1 MSCPRCLRCLRA
13 STLLALSLLSLFVL
27 IPALLA
33 YVLAGRPLVGASF
46 DLAKKGGREAVNA
59 FTLGATAE
67 GGSDPN
73 APGAD
78 ALCGRACVAVSPLF
92 VALEHGHLDVA
103 AALLGGGAAPDV
115 GVEKLGGMLH
125 SVSPFA
131 KAFSREHS
139 ARKMRRAVRM
149 LLDAGASPDR
159 GVDVGP
165 RGVLLRISLMHFALW
180 GGGGVSGEGQKG
192 QEGSPTSSSSSSSSS
207 YEAVQTLLK
216 AGGSPSDAYTM
227 GPFGVLARVS
237 PLFSSLAL
245 NDTRTASLLLRSGAD
260 PSVSASVGL
269 GLLGTLSPM
278 FQATL
283 TGNTAAIRMLL
294 EAGTPRTHAV
304 SLGPQGSMAS
314 VSPLL
319 MAASSGDVASV
330 EALVEGVNGK
340 SATWVEVDPDRGLTL
355 GPWGCLWSDSPL
367 FTAVIN
373 IPVEGGE
380 GGAAEGTAEAEEAA
394 EAAEDGRTVV
404 NRLLEAGASPNLG
417 SRIGPGIG
425 PELTSEGML
434 WSTTPLFQAVLQN
447 DTRVVELLLR

>member
-1 MSCPRCLRCLRA
+1 MPCPRCLRCLRA
-13 STLLALSLLSLFVL
+13 STLLALSLLALFVL

-33 YVLAGRPLVGASF
+33 YLLAGRPLVGASF
-46 DLAKKGGREAVNA
+46 DLAKKGGREAVRA
-59 FTLGATAE
+59 FTLGAAE
-67 GGSDPN
+67 ERGSDPN

-115 GVEKLGGMLH
+115 GVEKLGGVLH

-180 GGGGVSGEGQKG
+180 GGGGVS
-192 QEGSPTSSSSSSSSS
+192 EGSPTSSSSSS
-207 YEAVQTLLK
+207 YEAAQTLLK
-216 AGGSPSDAYTM
+216 AGASPSAAYTM

-330 EALVEGVNGK
+330 EALVEGVSGK
-340 SATWVEVDPDRGLTL
+340 SATWAEVDPDRGLAL

-380 GGAAEGTAEAEEAA
+380 GGEGGKGGEGGAAKGTTEAEEAA
-394 EAAEDGRTVV
+394 EDGRLVV
-404 NRLLEAGASPNLG
+404 NRLLEAGASPNIG

-425 PELTSEGML
+425 PELTSEGLL